1 MSAPDAIDPE
11 IRAARAAQAA
21 AATPF
26 DITTLPIAEGRELS
40 NAAALFFNDGTPEVA
55 TVETIAIDGPASTL
69 RARIFKPGATERALL
84 YLHGGGWVTCN
95 VDTHDSVMR
104 RLSLAANAIVVGVDF
119 RLAPEHP
126 FPAPLDDA
134 IAAWRWLV
142 ANAAALGVPDTKL
155 GVAGDSGGASL
166 ALALAIAERDAGRPY
181 PHASALFYGAFAP
194 QFDTPS
200 HARNGGGAYGLTTE
214 RMRWYWRQYVPGAL
228 DSAPP
233 LAAPL
238 RANLAGLRAHH
249 LSLAD
254 LDVIADDTRLL
265 HEKFAA
271 VGIPSE
277 LEEWKGAVHGFIQMG
292 RDVAL
297 ARQAIAKAGDF
308 LKRRL

>member
-1 MSAPDAIDPE
+1 MSAQDAIDSE
-11 IRAARAAQAA
+11 ILAARVAQGK

-26 DITTLPIAEGRELS
+26 DITALPIAEGRRLANE
-40 NAAALFFNDGTPEVA
+40 AALFFNDGAPHVA
-55 TVETIAIDGPASTL
+55 HVETFDIDGPAGAI
-69 RARIFKPGATERALL
+69 RARLYRPDGATRALL

-104 RLSLAANAIVVGVDF
+104 RLALAASAIVVGVDF

-142 ANAAALGVPDTKL
+142 TNAAALGVSEAAL
-155 GVAGDSGGASL
+155 GVVGDSGGANL
-166 ALALAIAERDAGRPY
+166 ALALAVAERDARHAF
-181 PHASALFYGAFAP
+181 PHASALFYGAFTP
-194 QFDTPS
+194 QFDTSS
-200 HARNGGGAYGLTTE
+200 HAQNGGGAYGLTTE
-214 RMRWYWRQYVPGAL
+214 RMRWYWRQYFQGPL
-228 DSAPP
+228 DTAPP

-238 RANLAGLRAHH
+238 RASLGGLRPHY
-249 LSLAD
+249 LSLAE
-254 LDVIADDTRLL
+254 LDVIADDTRML
-265 HEKFAA
+265 HEKF
-271 VGIPSE
+271 VSSGVYSE
-277 LEEWKGAVHGFIQMG
+277 IDGWKGAVHGFIQMG